1 MKISIFG
8 GGYMGEAILK
18 GMIASEQFD
27 NKDISV
33 IEIDKEKRANL
44 VKYNIET
51 FDNYSQTVNAQ
62 IILLAVKPQQ
72 IKELLNEIK
81 NEINK
86 STLIISIAA
95 GTSIKSIKTI
105 LKDQPIIRVMPNL
118 LSEIGYGTSV
128 FTIGEKVSKN
138 EVDFTKKILNSFSKL
153 VLQVDDEKSINAA
166 TAIHGSGPAY
176 FFLFIESIIQ
186 AAMSI
191 GIKSDDAKKLAVS
204 TMIGSGYYIEN
215 SEMSLSD
222 MQAAVASPGGTT
234 EAALKILEENNWQQ
248 LIEKAINGAFV
259 RANELSEE

>member
-1 MKISIFG
+1 MKISIIG
-8 GGYMGEAILK
+8 GGFMGEAILK
-18 GMIASEQFD
+18 GMINSEQFD

-33 IEIDKEKRANL
+33 IEIDKNKRANL
-44 VKYNIET
+44 AKYNIET
-51 FDNYSQTVNAQ
+51 FDDYSQIMNAQ
-62 IILLAVKPQQ
+62 IILVAVKPQQ

-81 NEINK
+81 KEISK
-86 STLIISIAA
+86 SALIISIAA

-105 LKDQPIIRVMPNL
+105 LNQQSVIRVMPNL
-118 LSEIGYGTSV
+118 LAEIGYGASV
-128 FTIGEKVSKN
+128 FTISEDVSQEEIN
-138 EVDFTKKILNSFSKL
+138 NTKKILNSFSKL

-176 FFLFIESIIQ
+176 FFLFIESIVQ

-191 GIKSDDAKKLAVS
+191 GIKDDDAKKLAIS

-215 SEMSLSD
+215 SEMSLSE